1 MRRQI
6 VKNKQEFIDWVNAY
20 NGKMNCYTTVY
31 DFAVVN
37 ENTKIDSSVILD
49 RIFLDFDAHELYD
62 GLDNEPLENAY
73 KDFLSVS
80 RKFLD
85 EDIMFRPLFSGKGF
99 HIIAYGEIAK
109 DIRSIQNYYGI
120 LAADHPTLDSS
131 GIQTNRLRRIPQ
143 TMNLSS
149 DGYYCMP
156 YFPFT
161 HNGKTQYTLKNMLIM
176 ASNSKVVSEM
186 PPKKYGK
193 KRIQWPEVAPIEQ
206 SDVEIEIPTPV
217 GKLPVI
223 PCLHNAI
230 MVENPNHMAR
240 VYLVQWYRDLLTMGE
255 REIDAEQKQKL
266 VDVIM
271 NELETIASQD
281 DIWLDWD
288 ELKTR
293 GYVKGIVNKGYHAPG
308 CNTVLIPQGY
318 CPGKCWRYYE

>member
-176 ASNSKVVSEM
+176 ASNSKVVSKM

-288 ELKTR
+288 ERKTR

>member
-1 MRRQI
+1 MKRQI

-49 RIFLDFDAHELYD
+49 RIFLDFDAHD
-62 GLDNEPLENAY
+62 EPLEKAY
-73 KDFLSVS
+73 EDFLSVS
-80 RKFLD
+80 QKFLD

-109 DIRSIQNYYGI
+109 DIRSIQNYYGT

-143 TMNLSS
+143 TLNLSS

-156 YFPFT
+156 VNP
-161 HNGKTQYTLKNMLIM
+161 KRITLDTIKEAAQNKML
-176 ASNSKVVSEM
+176 VSLRLPERF
-186 PPKKYGK
+186 GK
-193 KRIQWPEVAPIEQ
+193 KKIQWPEVAPIEQ
-206 SDVEIEIPTPV
+206 VNVEIEIPTPI
-217 GKLPVI
+217 GKLPII
-223 PCLHNAI
+223 PCLHNSI
-230 MVENPNHMAR
+230 MVENPSHMSR

-255 REIDAEQKQKL
+255 REVGAEDKQKL
-266 VDVIM
+266 IDVIM

-288 ELKTR
+288 ERKTR